1 MKSNGKIVAVHES
14 ISKETTMGK
23 NNVVVLES
31 KWFKTSR
38 NKSWHKTY
46 ANVAYQLCK
55 QGHIVFISTEKD
67 VLGCLKI
74 NDIEFTIVCPSQEL
88 TELYNESI
96 EPLLLENK
104 CITVKTMDY
113 NLYDIAVYGCENIRR
128 DVFGMFDN
136 LVLNF

>member
-14 ISKETTMGK
+14 ISKETAIGK

-31 KWFKTSR
+31 KWFKT
-38 NKSWHKTY
+38 NKSKSWYKTY
-46 ANVAYQLCK
+46 VNVAHQLCK
-55 QGHIVFISTEKD
+55 QGNIVFISTEKD
-67 VLGCLKI
+67 VLGCLKT

-88 TELYNESI
+88 TELYNESV

-104 CITVKTMDY
+104 YITVKTMDY
-113 NLYDIAVYGCENIRR
+113 NLYDIAVYGCENIKR

-136 LVLNF
+136 IVLNF

>member
-1 MKSNGKIVAVHES
+1 MNTKGKIVAVHES
-14 ISKETTMGK
+14 ISKETAMDK

-31 KWFKTSR
+31 KWFKT
-38 NKSWHKTY
+38 NKSKSWYKTY

-55 QGHIVFISTEKD
+55 QGYIVFISTEKD
-67 VLGCLKI
+67 VLCCLKT

-96 EPLLLENK
+96 KPLLLENK
-104 CITVKTMDY
+104 FITVKTMDY

>member
-14 ISKETTMGK
+14 ISKETAIGK

-31 KWFKTSR
+31 KWFKTSKS
-38 NKSWHKTY
+38 KSWYKTY
-46 ANVAYQLCK
+46 VNVAHQLCK

-67 VLGCLKI
+67 VLGCLKT

-88 TELYNESI
+88 TELYNESV

-104 CITVKTMDY
+104 YITVKTMDY
-113 NLYDIAVYGCENIRR
+113 NLYDIAVYGCENIKR

-136 LVLNF
+136 IVLNF